1 MKKPSAISVSILAGA
16 VLLQACSTS
25 DDNQQNASGDSN
37 EDQQTQNEKL
47 DVYTTLFAWED
58 FAKQIGGDYVNVE
71 NVVPPGS
78 NAHSFDPTP
87 QMLTDIA
94 KGDVFIM
101 TGSGMEGF
109 ADEAK
114 RTVDGENVEV
124 LELTN
129 NMELLETAEAHDHS
143 HEDGHDHSHEEEE
156 HNYDHGHDEEH
167 DHSHGE
173 EGHSHGGVDP
183 HVWLDP
189 VRAQQAAESIK
200 NELVEQ
206 MPDQEETFE
215 ENYQALASDLEHID
229 QDFTDVAENSDQNQ
243 FIVSHAAYGYW
254 EERYGFEQIPVSG
267 INAQDEPSVQE
278 INDIVATAE
287 ENDIHTVLL
296 EQNIP
301 SKTAETVQDEIGAD
315 VAYLHNLSSVME
327 EDIEN
332 DATYVSLMEDNIQS
346 LEQALNQ

>member
-1 MKKPSAISVSILAGA
+1 M
-16 VLLQACSTS
+16 LQACSTS
-25 DDNQQNASGDSN
+25 DDNQQNASGDGN
-37 EDQQTQNEKL
+37 QDQQNQNEKL

-87 QMLTDIA
+87 QTLTDISE
-94 KGDVFIM
+94 GDMFIM

-114 RTVDGENVEV
+114 STVEGENVEV

-129 NMELLETAEAHDHS
+129 NMDLLETS
-143 HEDGHDHSHEEEE
+143 TGHDHSHEEEE
-156 HNYDHGHDEEH
+156 HDHGHDEEGH
-167 DHSHGE
+167 NHSHDE
-173 EGHSHGGVDP
+173 EEQGHSHGGVDP

-189 VRAQQAAESIK
+189 VRAQEAAESIK
-200 NELVEQ
+200 NELARQ

-215 ENYQALASDLEHID
+215 ENYQALVSDLEEID
-229 QDFTDVAENSDQNQ
+229 QGFTEAAENNDNNQ

-287 ENDIHTVLL
+287 ENDINTVLL

-301 SKTAETVQDEIGAD
+301 SKTAETVQKEIGAD
-315 VAYLHNLSSVME
+315 VAYLHNLSTVME

-332 DATYVSLMEDNIQS
+332 EATYVSLMEENIES
-346 LEQALNQ
+346 LEQALND

>member
-1 MKKPSAISVSILAGA
+1 MKKQTALGASILAGA
-16 VLLQACSTS
+16 VLLQACSTGNE
-25 DDNQQNASGDSN
+25 NQQNASGDNN
-37 EDQQTQNEKL
+37 EDQQAQNEKL

-58 FAKQIGGDYVNVE
+58 FARQIGGDYVNVE

-87 QMLTDIA
+87 QTLTNIA
-94 KGDVFIM
+94 EGDLFVM

-109 ADEAK
+109 AEEAK
-114 RTVDGENVEV
+114 STVEGQDVSV
-124 LELTN
+124 LEVTN
-129 NMELLETAEAHDHS
+129 NMDMLEVSEGHS
-143 HEDGHDHSHEEEE
+143 HSHGG
-156 HNYDHGHDEEH
+156 D

-173 EGHSHGGVDP
+173 EGHSHGEEGHNHGEEGHSHSHGGVDP

-206 MPDQEETFE
+206 MPEQEETFE
-215 ENYQALASDLEHID
+215 ENYQALASDLEDVD
-229 QDFTDVAENSDQNQ
+229 QGFQDVADNSDSNQ

-267 INAQDEPSVQE
+267 INAQDEPSVKE
-278 INDIVATAE
+278 INEIVATAE
-287 ENDIHTVLL
+287 ENNINTILL

-301 SKTAETVQDEIGAD
+301 SQTAETVQEEIGAD

-332 DATYVSLMEDNIQS
+332 DATYVSLMKDNIES
-346 LEQALNQ
+346 LDQALNN

>member
-37 EDQQTQNEKL
+37 EDQQNQNEKL

-58 FAKQIGGDYVNVE
+58 FAKQIGGDYVDVE

-87 QMLTDIA
+87 QTLTDIA
-94 KGDVFIM
+94 EGDMFIM

-129 NMELLETAEAHDHS
+129 NMELLDTSEEHDHS

-156 HNYDHGHDEEH
+156 HAHDHGHDEEEH
-167 DHSHGE
+167 D
-173 EGHSHGGVDP
+173 HSHGGVDP

-200 NELVEQ
+200 NELVRQ
-206 MPDQEETFE
+206 MPDQEKTFE

>member
-1 MKKPSAISVSILAGA
+1 MKKQAALGASIVAGA
-16 VLLQACSTS
+16 LMLQACSTS
-25 DDNQQNASGDSN
+25 NNTQQNASGDSN
-37 EDQQTQNEKL
+37 EDQQKQNEKL

-58 FAKQIGGDYVNVE
+58 FTKQIGGDYVNVE

-87 QMLTDIA
+87 QTLTNIA
-94 KGDVFIM
+94 EGDMFIM

-114 RTVDGENVEV
+114 STVDGEHVEV

-129 NMELLETAEAHDHS
+129 NMDLLETSEEHDP
-143 HEDGHDHSHEEEE
+143 SHEEEG
-156 HNYDHGHDEEH
+156 HDHGHDEK
-167 DHSHGE
+167 
-173 EGHSHGGVDP
+173 GHSHGGVDP

-189 VRAQQAAESIK
+189 VRAQEAAESIK

-215 ENYQALASDLEHID
+215 ENYQALVSDLEEID
-229 QDFTDVAENSDQNQ
+229 QGFADVAEDSDQNQ

-301 SKTAETVQDEIGAD
+301 SKTAETVREEIGAD
-315 VAYLHNLSSVME
+315 VAYLHNLSTVME

-332 DATYVSLMEDNIQS
+332 DATYVSLMEDNIES
-346 LEQALNQ
+346 LEQALHQ

>member
-1 MKKPSAISVSILAGA
+1 MKKPSAISVSILAGT

-25 DDNQQNASGDSN
+25 DNNQQNASGDSN

-87 QMLTDIA
+87 QTLTDIA
-94 KGDVFIM
+94 EGDVFIM

-129 NMELLETAEAHDHS
+129 NMELLETAAEHDHS
-143 HEDGHDHSHEEEE
+143 HDDGHDHSHGEEG
-156 HNYDHGHDEEH
+156 HGHDKEH

-200 NELVEQ
+200 NELVRQ
-206 MPDQEETFE
+206 IPDQEETFE
-215 ENYQALASDLEHID
+215 ENYQALVSDLKEID
-229 QDFTDVAENSDQNQ
+229 QEFTDVAENNDNNQ

>member
-1 MKKPSAISVSILAGA
+1 MKKQAALGASIVAGA
-16 VLLQACSTS
+16 LLLQACSTS
-25 DDNQQNASGDSN
+25 DDNQQNTSGDSN
-37 EDQQTQNEKL
+37 DNPPSENDKL

-58 FAKQIGGDYVNVE
+58 FTKQIGGDYVNVE

-87 QMLTDIA
+87 QTLTDIA
-94 KGDVFIM
+94 EGDMFIM

-114 RTVDGENVEV
+114 STVDGENVKV

-129 NMELLETAEAHDHS
+129 NMDLLEASDE
-143 HEDGHDHSHEEEE
+143 HDHSHEEEG
-156 HNYDHGHDEEH
+156 HDHGDEGH
-167 DHSHGE
+167 DHSHSG
-173 EGHSHGGVDP
+173 SDP

-189 VRAQQAAESIK
+189 VRAQEAAESIK

-206 MPDQEETFE
+206 MPEQQETFE
-215 ENYQALASDLEHID
+215 ENYEALASDLEDID
-229 QDFTDVAENSDQNQ
+229 QGFTDVAETSDSNQ

-254 EERYGFEQIPVSG
+254 EERYGIEQIPVSG

-315 VAYLHNLSSVME
+315 VAYLHNLSTVTE

-332 DATYVSLMEDNIQS
+332 EATYVSLMQDNIES